1 MHSVL
6 ANKVLN
12 SDLPVD
18 LFVALS
24 VKTIVEH

>member
-6 ANKVLN
+6 ANKVN
-12 SDLPVD
+12 SGLPVD

-24 VKTIVEH
+24 AKTIVEH